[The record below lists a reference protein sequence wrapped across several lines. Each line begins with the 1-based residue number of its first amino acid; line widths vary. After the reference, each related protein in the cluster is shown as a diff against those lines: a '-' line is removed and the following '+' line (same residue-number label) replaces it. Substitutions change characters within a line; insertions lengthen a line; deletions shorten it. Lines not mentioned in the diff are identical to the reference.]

1 MRCHACG
8 RLSFSLI
15 CPDCQKS
22 YLYPEPKIRTLD
34 TGLKVLSFFAYDE
47 IEPFLLTKHTPH
59 GWFVY
64 RLLAKWA
71 FERLEKREE
80 KRFAVAVDDDVQ
92 RGYSHTAL
100 IARALVPYGYRNLP
114 GALLARN
121 RVSYAGQPL
130 NFRLQNPRNFIYHG
144 PAGVSVVLVDDIV
157 TSGLT
162 LQEAHG
168 VLLRGGVEVE
178 NAIVLADAN
187 R

>member
-8 RLSFSLI
+8 RLSLSLI
-15 CPDCQKS
+15 CRACQET
-22 YLYPEPKIRTLD
+22 YLSAEPQIRTLD

-64 RLLAKWA
+64 RLLAKRA
-71 FERLEKREE
+71 FERLDIPMDRHY
-80 KRFAVAVDDDVQ
+80 AMAVDDDAK
-92 RGYSHTAL
+92 RGYSHTAI
-100 IARALVPYGYRNLP
+100 IARTLGPYGYHNLP
-114 GALLARN
+114 GALLAKN

-130 NFRLQNPRNFIYHG
+130 NFRLQNPRNFSYRG
-144 PAGVSVVLVDDIV
+144 PTGISAVLVDDIV

-168 VLLRGGVEVE
+168 VLLRSGVEVE
-178 NAIVLADAN
+178 GAIVLADAD

>member
-15 CPDCQKS
+15 CRECQKS

-64 RLLAKWA
+64 RLLAKRA
-71 FERLEKREE
+71 FECLEVSGE
-80 KRFAVAVDDDVQ
+80 RFYAVAIDDDVS

-100 IARALVPYGYRNLP
+100 IARALALYGYRNLP

-130 NFRLQNPRNFIYHG
+130 NFRLQNPRDFHYRG
-144 PAGVSVVLVDDIV
+144 PQDITAVLVDDIV

-162 LQEAHG
+162 LQEAYG
-168 VLLRGGVEVE
+168 VLLRSGVKVKG
-178 NAIVLADAN
+178 AIVLADAD